1 MIDLTHFLVYKTIQ
15 KQQNSLKKTKGTKYS
30 HKSVILWKF
39 SLLNLLQTFRSRG
52 VILFF
57 LRTTSGERKSE
68 LIQTDCKEEERLGR
82 REEKKDDRGR
92 VHCILKLPFQWNRN
106 SRLVR
111 HFSTTNNLSLLQ
123 VKASDIVSI
132 VNQGGVK
139 SGRSPDQRSHRS
151 FFLFFF
157 FLGFRPRSSRLRHSP
172 LTRALELLWLNRKI
186 GDCSQSS
193 RSPVGS
199 LGNAHVGGDC
209 VMELKY
215 VCKEGYW

>member
-92 VHCILKLPFQWNRN
+92 VHCILKLPFQEFPISSPLFNNKQSHSLTGKSKWYCVNCQ
-106 SRLVR
+106 SRR
-111 HFSTTNNLSLLQ
+111 REKRQIARSKIPSQFLL
-123 VKASDIVSI
+123 I
-132 VNQGGVK
+132 
-139 SGRSPDQRSHRS
+139 
-151 FFLFFF
+151 FFLPRFSPS
-157 FLGFRPRSSRLRHSP
+157 FLAASP
-172 LTRALELLWLNRKI
+172 LAPYER
-186 GDCSQSS
+186 S
-193 RSPVGS
+193 RTTVTQ
-199 LGNAHVGGDC
+199 
-209 VMELKY
+209 
-215 VCKEGYW
+215 